1 LSTRPL
7 RPVRAEAAQALPL
20 IRPGWVA
27 GLFGAC
33 QARWIQLHPL
43 PDLADALAHDQP
55 VDRLRTVLLRQY
67 RWYRETAPMAEWVER
82 PGTRDLSLVMRRFVR
97 EAPTDDLGTDAPF
110 LCRGQCDHVEHRGGA
125 LDSDYVRLQCPMPAD
140 TFRMASV
147 VAS

>member
-1 LSTRPL
+1 
-7 RPVRAEAAQALPL
+7 
-20 IRPGWVA
+20 
-27 GLFGAC
+27 
-33 QARWIQLHPL
+33 
-43 PDLADALAHDQP
+43 
-55 VDRLRTVLLRQY
+55 
-67 RWYRETAPMAEWVER
+67 MAEWVER

-125 LDSDYVRLQCPMPAD
+125 LDRDHVRLRCPMPAD